1 MDDYLPITFFDF
13 TQVRYLS
20 WFPVDTLVMPIS
32 LVPVEIWSIKQICN
46 IIMRTLNCL
55 KMKMF
60 DLYSTSALILNSV
73 LPVSMWVF
81 YSKFY
86 APTHCHPYYLSA
98 FESRSDRCIVFYIYF
113 SALCWSWVLYVW
125 LAWWTRLCLLW
136 CFHWLYCL
144 WWYVDITSEHL
155 DISNA

>member
-1 MDDYLPITFFDF
+1 MLKVFNKIYIVPWCRSRKHILSCFFVSGRILNRFSKDIGNMDDYLPITFFDF

-81 YSKFY
+81 
-86 APTHCHPYYLSA
+86 
-98 FESRSDRCIVFYIYF
+98 
-113 SALCWSWVLYVW
+113 
-125 LAWWTRLCLLW
+125 
-136 CFHWLYCL
+136 
-144 WWYVDITSEHL
+144 
-155 DISNA
+155 